1 MKQLAYALIAA
12 GVCSLGAM
20 AALPTQAQ
28 TTTQTG
34 AQVQAVDFPINL
46 NTATDEQLLA
56 VPGTGQSSLR
66 EFKEYRPYINVD
78 QFRRELGK
86 YVNAD
91 QVNQWLQYV
100 FVPTNPN
107 AATEAQLMALKGL
120 DDAMAKYIIANR
132 SYKDW
137 AALKVWLVKKYDAKT
152 VAALE
157 RYWSFKSGS
166 GYGKSGSGYRHSD
179 RSSRCSSIG

>member
-12 GVCSLGAM
+12 GLCSLGAITT
-20 AALPTQAQ
+20 LPTQAQ
-28 TTTQTG
+28 TSSQTSS
-34 AQVQAVDFPINL
+34 AVQVQTVDFPINL

-56 VPGTGQSSLR
+56 VPGTGQRMLR

-78 QFRRELGK
+78 QFKRELGK

-91 QVNQWLQYV
+91 QITQWLGYV

-107 AATEAQLMALKGL
+107 TATEAQLTALKGV
-120 DDAMAKYIIANR
+120 DEAMAKYIVGNR

-137 AALKVWLVKKYDAKT
+137 AALRAVLSKKYDTKNL
-152 VAALE
+152 AALE
-157 RYWSFKSGS
+157 RYWTFK
-166 GYGKSGSGYRHSD
+166 
-179 RSSRCSSIG
+179 